1 MKNILLCIGIA
12 FIISTSFAADIFDAQ
27 FNGNLSGCITQNV
40 IGAQEW
46 YADSFGADQ
55 FASMSGYD
63 GGAQDNEDW
72 LITTAMDFDSYSN
85 EVAVFKNA
93 VNYSGPALQ
102 LMISTNYSGT
112 GDPNSADWDD
122 ISSRA
127 TWSGGS
133 FDFVESGNVDISDYD
148 GAAVYLAL
156 KYTSNPS
163 DGASKWEIDWLTI
176 TGSPLGGESLV
187 IAEMTTPVTTVITA
201 PSVSVDFTAACIS
214 NGTADIGYGSSTD
227 GIGWTWASATV
238 SGSGPYTGSATINAP
253 TPGNYYYAT
262 RWDIAGTVYY
272 GWNTDGQTNKTTLS
286 AEYTWV
292 VTNPTPPTAKLI
304 ITKVVDGT
312 LVGGTPK
319 AVELSNTDDS
329 VLDLTDYTFALFSN
343 GSATP
348 SYTTDLVGTLASH
361 TCLTLC
367 SDFLGGDTNF
377 AIVWGQ
383 APDFITGTCR
393 GNGND
398 WYAILDKVSGEILDL
413 AGPVPDDY
421 ILYLDGYME
430 RHISV
435 IDGSST
441 FVSNTW
447 TFSGNDAMD
456 GFTAQQIS
464 NAIPTMGVYRQI
476 PEPLALSV
484 LVLGLG
490 ALFSRRK

>member
-1 MKNILLCIGIA
+1 MKKLLTLLIA
-12 FIISTSFAADIFDAQ
+12 FVISTSFAADIFDAQ
-27 FNGNLSGCITQNV
+27 FNGSLSGCITQNV
-40 IGAQEW
+40 IGAQQW
-46 YADSFGADQ
+46 YADSFGGDQ
-55 FASMSGYD
+55 FASMSGFS

-85 EVAVFKNA
+85 EVAVFRNA
-93 VNYSGPALQ
+93 VNYTGPALQ

-122 ISSRA
+122 ISSSA
-127 TWSGGS
+127 IWSGGS
-133 FDFVESGNVDISDYD
+133 FAFVESGNVDISGYD
-148 GAAVYLAL
+148 GGAVYLAF

-163 DGASKWEIDWLTI
+163 DGAAKWEIDWLTI
-176 TGSPLGGESLV
+176 TGTPLGGESTV
-187 IAEMTTPVTTVITA
+187 VVGMTTPVTTVISA

-227 GIGWTWASATV
+227 GSGWTWASASV
-238 SGSGPYTGSATINAP
+238 SGSGPYTGSATISAP

-262 RWDIAGTVYY
+262 RWNVGGTEYY
-272 GWNTDGQTNKTTLS
+272 GWNTNGQTNKTSLS

-292 VTNPTPPTAKLI
+292 VTNPTPPSARLI

-312 LVGGTPK
+312 RAGGTPK
-319 AVELSNTDDS
+319 AVELANTGIP
-329 VLDLTDYTFALFSN
+329 VLDLTNYTFALFSN
-343 GSATP
+343 GSAIP
-348 SYTTDLVGTLASH
+348 SYTTDLTGTLASH

-367 SDFLGGDTNF
+367 SDFLAGDTNF
-377 AIVWGQ
+377 AAIWGK
-383 APDFITGTCR
+383 APDVITSTCR

-398 WYAILDKVSGEILDL
+398 WYAILDKSSGQILDL
-413 AGPVPDDY
+413 AGPIPESY
-421 ILYLDGYME
+421 NLYLDSYME
-430 RHISV
+430 RKLNIQ
-435 IDGSST
+435 IGSST

-447 TFSGNDAMD
+447 TYGGNDAMD

-476 PEPLALSV
+476 PEPLAISV

-490 ALFSRRK
+490 ALFLRRK